1 LLSTLKNLPGKA
13 FFLFRSRTLKTHL
26 AAIVFVTLI
35 PTLSVGTAGAWLAI
49 ANYQRAYDARLRDG
63 AEGVALL
70 INREIANHLS
80 TLVTLA
86 ASPSLDEGADG
97 DLGVF
102 AVHARRGGR
111 SRNINGGSNR

>member
-1 LLSTLKNLPGKA
+1 MARPGDPFLLPTFKNFQGKPPHSRRSRALKN
-13 FFLFRSRTLKTHL
+13 HL

-35 PTLSVGTAGAWLAI
+35 PTLCVGAAGAWLAI

-63 AEGVALL
+63 AKGVALL

-86 ASPSLDEGADG
+86 ASPSLDG
-97 DLGVF
+97 
-102 AVHARRGGR
+102 GGR
-111 SRNINGGSNR
+111 WRPGSVQRARS